1 MALDKSFLV
10 STAIYFFS
18 SLNNIQVKPFSI
30 KSYNLSKVSSSFI
43 LLPGIKLLK

>member
-10 STAIYFFS
+10 STAIKLS
-18 SLNNIQVKPFSI
+18 SLLNNIQVKPFSI
-30 KSYNLSKVSSSFI
+30 KSYNLLKVFSSLI